1 MLPVILLL
9 LLGLGFLFYKT
20 SQGILNS
27 CHGELAPEK
36 LPGEK
41 LFQRL
46 VSSRQT
52 HQKKKK
58 KGFAREHYGNFEEK
72 NIVMQSIN
80 SLLPL
85 GHIWMPTACY
95 HLQITGFYYN
105 TMITCDSKYETLI
118 NRQSI
123 INTMDK

>member
-1 MLPVILLL
+1 MENWHQRNFLEKNYFK
-9 LLGLGFLFYKT
+9 GLCPQDKHT
-20 SQGILNS
+20 
-27 CHGELAPEK
+27 
-36 LPGEK
+36 
-41 LFQRL
+41 
-46 VSSRQT
+46 
-52 HQKKKK
+52 KKKK